1 MAEAD
6 FAGCHGA
13 GQTVLEGPQR
23 RSRETFDLIAG
34 PYQARVGAVNC
45 YARFFGG
52 FERAMCCYLA
62 FFKERA
68 KLGHMEIKLGL
79 LPGGCGTRCLPRVL
93 RSIKTK
99 EILMTGRMMPAAETV
114 ENGAALE
121 TGTPDALNSLVMEFA
136 EALAEIAPVALRE
149 AKSVVDN
156 GLVTALD
163 AGLTLVHRVLDA
175 LSGTEDGK
183 EGIVAFMEVRA
194 PAFKG
199 Q

>member
-79 LPGGCGTRCLPRVL
+79 LPGGCGTRCLPSVL
-93 RSIKTK
+93 GPIEAKD
-99 EILMTGRMMPAAETV
+99 ILMTRWMMPAAEAV
-114 ENGAALE
+114 EIGAALE
-121 TGTPDALNSLVMEFA
+121 TGAPDALKPLAMEFA
-136 EALAEIAPVALRE
+136 KMLAEIALVALRN
-149 AKSVVDN
+149 AKRVADN
-156 GLVTALD
+156 GLEAVLN
-163 AGLTLVHRVLDA
+163 AGLTMEHRALDA
-175 LSGTEDGK
+175 LSATKDGK
-183 EGIVAFMEVRA
+183 EGIVAFMEVHA